1 MTARRVTSR
10 GVLSRRHLSHIVL
23 FVLVL
28 GVLLIAINV
37 FQLQLI
43 RHEHELHHGVGADV
57 EGQPEALAA
66 AEHKPPVVWVVAK
79 HVSSTSASNQNL
91 PFLLYRYIYTLLHFS
106 TIPDTLI
113 TCTMCSL
120 VEATSG
126 RIRLVRRAP
135 TGTCCGPTIIPSQK

>member
-66 AEHKPPVVWVVAK
+66 AERKPPVVWVVAK

-91 PFLLYRYIYTLLHFS
+91 PFVFYRFICLYS
-106 TIPDTLI
+106 
-113 TCTMCSL
+113 
-120 VEATSG
+120 
-126 RIRLVRRAP
+126 VRFRVP
-135 TGTCCGPTIIPSQK
+135 